1 MPAFTSILMGAGT
14 AASVAMNLSG
24 AAKQAKAQSAAEQA
38 AAEAAK
44 KAEAE
49 YQKEFLGGVQL
60 PMEAY
65 DQALRQGTAQQMQSV
80 QALQEADARTLAA
93 GVGKVQAQATE
104 AQAATTNQMAND
116 MYALQIAQAQE
127 QGRNRDAIAKMN
139 EQRAIGAGAAAADA
153 EAARMRAYGGIG
165 SAITSLGA
173 MGLQAAPLY
182 GKGGATPPDI
192 SKGFTINGSTAALSS
207 GFNPANQSP
216 VGDRVATPV
225 APVAPAFGPQNAYS
239 IFEQYPGVISP
250 QKNISSIVPGVTTT
264 KKPSI
269 QEYFQ
274 QLQYDYYNQ

>member
-38 AAEAAK
+38 ATEAAK

-65 DQALRQGTAQQMQSV
+65 NQALRQGTAQQMQSV

-104 AQAATTNQMAND
+104 AQADTTNQMAND

-165 SAITSLGA
+165 SGIASLGA
-173 MGLQAAPLY
+173 TIAQNQALY
-182 GKGGATPPDI
+182 KDVNTPPDI
-192 SKGFTINGSTAALSS
+192 SKGFTINESTAALSS

-216 VGDRVATPV
+216 VGDRFAAPV
-225 APVAPAFGPQNAYS
+225 FPVAPAFGPQNAFG
-239 IFEQYPGVISP
+239 IFEQYPGL
-250 QKNISSIVPGVTTT
+250 T
-264 KKPSI
+264 
-269 QEYFQ
+269 
-274 QLQYDYYNQ
+274 YNSK

>member
-38 AAEAAK
+38 AAEAAQ

-65 DQALRQGTAQQMQSV
+65 NQALRQGTAQQMQSI

-153 EAARMRAYGGIG
+153 EAARMRAYGSIG
-165 SAITSLGA
+165 SGIASLGA
-173 MGLQAAPLY
+173 TIAQNQALYKDGASELTPIGENLTSAGLV
-182 GKGGATPPDI
+182 
-192 SKGFTINGSTAALSS
+192 SKQNILPTSELPSYSS
-207 GFNPANQSP
+207 LMYPNY
-216 VGDRVATPV
+216 
-225 APVAPAFGPQNAYS
+225 QN
-239 IFEQYPGVISP
+239 
-250 QKNISSIVPGVTTT
+250 K
-264 KKPSI
+264 
-269 QEYFQ
+269 
-274 QLQYDYYNQ
+274 